1 MKVMLLTSD
10 PERSG
15 RFREASKNT
24 ERIRLVTVR
33 NAGQMLEQLF
43 REPFDALIAD
53 EPCVTHPHIR
63 KCPVLWPNQMY
74 LLLHEP
80 MLSCPVPASI
90 TYCFS
95 DAVEPKRVFSMIE
108 SLPGGQIR
116 RNDTECR
123 ISHFLQQMSVP
134 VSLGGFDYLREA
146 IRLMLMR
153 EHLTDVQ
160 SLNALYDVLAGMTG
174 VSAPMTEHAIRH
186 AIDAAWMLAE
196 PEELEKL
203 FGDTV
208 DSERAAPSNA
218 AYLFRAADHIRMH
231 REEDNN
237 TMTMEEMQEMED
249 ALRSVYH
256 DYDALLNG
264 TINAVMHALCVP
276 AKLLGYRYIF
286 LAVRFIRTR
295 PPKLRSTTKKELYP
309 YIEQCMNT
317 TKPMIMRTMH
327 YAIEQAWER
336 ADPDVLYSYL
346 GLRGKN
352 RKDPP
357 SNLEFVYLIAER
369 VRLIIGDPLWE
380 EHYQRVL
387 KEIRKKY
394 PWLN

>member
-1 MKVMLLTSD
+1 MNVMLLTSD
-10 PERSG
+10 PDRSG
-15 RFREASKNT
+15 RFREVSKNT
-24 ERIRLVTVR
+24 ERVRLVTVR

-43 REPFDALIAD
+43 RKPFDALIAD
-53 EPCVTHPHIR
+53 EPCIVHPHIR
-63 KCPVLWPNQMY
+63 KRPVLWPNQQY

-80 MLSCPVPASI
+80 IHAFPVPPWI

-95 DAVEPKRVFSMIE
+95 DADDPKRIFSMIE
-108 SLPGGQIR
+108 SMPGGQTR
-116 RNDTECR
+116 ENDTECR
-123 ISHFLQQMSVP
+123 ISDFLQQTAVP
-134 VSLGGFDYLREA
+134 VYLSGFDYLREA
-146 IRLMLMR
+146 IRLILMR
-153 EHLTDVQ
+153 ERLTDVQ
-160 SLNALYDVLAGMTG
+160 SLNALYEILAASTG
-174 VSAPMTEHAIRH
+174 VPAPMTEHAIRH
-186 AIDAAWMLAE
+186 AIDTAWMLAE
-196 PEELEKL
+196 PDALEKL

-208 DSERAAPSNA
+208 HSDRAAPSNA
-218 AYLFRAADHIRMH
+218 AYLFRAADHIRMQQEG
-231 REEDNN
+231 RNE

-256 DYDALLNG
+256 DQDALLNG

-309 YIEQCMNT
+309 YIEQCMHT

-387 KEIRKKY
+387 ADMRKKY